1 MKEKIMALVIA
12 AAEQVDEDHR
22 VSSEGELNADT
33 RLFGAGSLLDSLG
46 LVTLIVELEQA
57 IQEQM
62 NVIVS
67 LADEKALSQERSPF
81 RTIGTLA
88 EYAAEQIAEYSNG

>member
-1 MKEKIMALVIA
+1 MKDQITALVIA
-12 AAEQVDEDHR
+12 VAEQIDEDHR
-22 VSSEGELNADT
+22 VSSEGELSADT

-57 IQEQM
+57 IQEQL
-62 NVIVS
+62 NVVVS
-67 LADEKALSQERSPF
+67 LADEKALSQTRSPF

-88 EYAAEQIAEYSNG
+88 EYAAEQIEESNG